1 MRESY
6 TQEPKSVELFRV
18 GGHTDVVIRRN
29 IAYRQSDPDEHG
41 NVQDMWDCDEVQFRY
56 PGALSAAEVEAQLEA
71 WLAYAGA
78 ESVDALQAAK
88 QAAVAVMSDTCASAI
103 KAGFDVELS
112 DKKLHHFSLEI
123 TDQIMIS
130 LLAGKVAAGVTSVPW
145 HADGEICKFFSAE
158 DIAVVN
164 TQMEALITYHET
176 YFNSLKHYILAM
188 ETPEEVNAAYY
199 GMPIPEEHQSEV
211 LQTILAAGEKGD
223 ADAEENV

>member
-6 TQEPKSVELFRV
+6 TREPKAIELFRV

-41 NVQDMWDCDEVQFRY
+41 NVQDLWDCDEVQFRY

-78 ESVDALQAAK
+78 GSLDALDAAK
-88 QAAVAVMSDTCASAI
+88 QTTVAVMSDTCASAI

-112 DKKLHHFSLEI
+112 DGKLHHFSLEI

-130 LLAGKVAAGVTSVPW
+130 TLAGKVAAGVASVPW
-145 HADGEICKFFSAE
+145 HADGETCKFFSAE
-158 DIAVVN
+158 DITVVN
-164 TQMEALITYHET
+164 VQMEALITYHQT
-176 YFNSLKHYILAM
+176 YFNSLKHYILSM
-188 ETPEEVNAAYY
+188 ETLEEVSAAYY
-199 GMPIPEEHQSEV
+199 GMPIPGAYQSEV
-211 LQTILAAGEKGD
+211 LQAILAVEG
-223 ADAEENV
+223 

>member
-6 TQEPKSVELFRV
+6 TQEPKTVELFRV

-29 IAYRQSDPDEHG
+29 ITYRQSEDDRG
-41 NVQDMWDCDEVQFRY
+41 NVQDTWDCDEVQFRY
-56 PGALSAAEVEAQLEA
+56 PGALSAAEVEAQPET

-78 ESVDALQAAK
+78 ESMDTLETAK
-88 QAAVAVMSDTCASAI
+88 RAAVAVMSDTCASAI

-158 DIAVVN
+158 DIAAVN
-164 TQMEALITYHET
+164 MQMEALITYHET

-199 GMPIPEEHQSEV
+199 GMPIPEVHQSEV
-211 LQTILAAGEKGD
+211 LRTILAVDEEERAN
-223 ADAEENV
+223 AEESV